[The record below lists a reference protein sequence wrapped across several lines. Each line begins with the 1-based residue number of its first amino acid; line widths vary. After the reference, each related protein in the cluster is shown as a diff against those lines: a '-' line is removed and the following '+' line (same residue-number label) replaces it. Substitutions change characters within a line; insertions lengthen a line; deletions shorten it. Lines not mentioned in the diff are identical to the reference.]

1 MKPIFYDGR
10 VRARCPDCAAISN
23 FVPVT
28 NAVHRDGLHAIGKSG
43 YRHCAYLLV
52 QCSGCDRCGLAE
64 LHHNGRLEHSDVE
77 FYPSAIETEPLPKG
91 MPDGVIS
98 EYAEAEKCASVG
110 AWRGASALLR
120 SALEKLLKANGYT
133 KGVLAARIEAASKDG
148 IVADALKDRAHTNV
162 RDLGN
167 DVVHDDWRQVTPDE
181 YESAHHYVHRIAEAF
196 YDNRPH
202 VETLLKKAGRLQ

>member
-1 MKPIFYDGR
+1 MKPTFYDGK

-23 FVPVT
+23 FTPV
-28 NAVHRDGLHAIGKSG
+28 APLVHRDAFHAIGKSG
-43 YRHCAYLLV
+43 FKHCAYVLV

-64 LHHNGRLEHSDVE
+64 LHHNGRLEHSEVE
-77 FYPSAIETEPLPKG
+77 FYPSAIEAEPLPKG
-91 MPDGVIS
+91 TPDGVIA
-98 EYAEAEKCASVG
+98 EYSEAERCASAN

-120 SALEKLLKANGYT
+120 SALEKLLRANGYSNHN
-133 KGVLAARIEAASKDG
+133 LYARIEAAATDG
-148 IVADALKDRAHTNV
+148 VIAAALKDRAHTNV

-167 DVVHDDWRQVTPDE
+167 DVVHDDWREVTRDE

-202 VETLLKKAGRLQ
+202 VETLLKKAGRLP